1 MTVIY
6 LLFALLCLVVEVP
19 CWWIFGLPVMF
30 GLEVASGD
38 SGEPLVGILAVAAIG
53 LTALQFA
60 LFGKIIRGFGEE
72 GKEGGAFLDSV
83 LLVSLLVFCRIAAR
97 LLGIGSFVYVA
108 IPLCFAIAVG
118 LWFLFNNRGLC
129 MVSLLILFGI
139 AYLFSPKIRDHYA
152 AIRDYFA
159 SKRERREELRIQS
172 EEAAEA
178 ESLRRQKEAK
188 DAENFEKLKTF
199 ALNHAPA
206 IWETYQKL
214 GSEIDIQIE
223 RNAKLRDTMAIFGRD
238 AGSDKDYLACEA
250 WVEEMRKTR
259 GELLKR
265 LEEAYF
271 AKRKADATPGH
282 ADVEALWKK
291 AQEDGIQEAEAAAR
305 RFREM
310 TEQK

>member
-1 MTVIY
+1 MFGCGYIVGTVLMLLIHGS
-6 LLFALLCLVVEVP
+6 LWIMGIHLPGGQSFVIPLIFTAFGIVVTLFAIGTARREER
-19 CWWIFGLPVMF
+19 FF
-30 GLEVASGD
+30 DVAF
-38 SGEPLVGILAVAAIG
+38 LAVLLTLCRVVVKLSGGGTIIYVTVPVYYAI
-53 LTALQFA
+53 A
-60 LFGKIIRGFGEE
+60 
-72 GKEGGAFLDSV
+72 V
-83 LLVSLLVFCRIAAR
+83 LAWRKFQKR
-97 LLGIGSFVYVA
+97 LLGVA
-108 IPLCFAIAVG
+108 ILVPLLV
-118 LWFLFNNRGLC
+118 L
-129 MVSLLILFGI
+129 
-139 AYLFSPKIRDHYA
+139 AYIFSPKVHDWHAGVKSARE
-152 AIRDYFA
+152 
-159 SKRERREELRIQS
+159 ERRVQR

-178 ESLRRQKEAK
+178 ESLRRQKEAEAESLRRQK
-188 DAENFEKLKTF
+188 EAKEAENFEKLKTF
-199 ALNHAPA
+199 ALNHAPS

-271 AKRKADATPGH
+271 AKRKADATPGQ
-282 ADVEALWKK
+282 ADVEAFWKK
-291 AQEDGIQEAEAAAR
+291 AQEDGIQEAEAAER